1 MSILIDGRPIR
12 DPISGS
18 AVFVIELFKS
28 LNELQVNP
36 HLFLQS
42 NKNKNEQLKNFR
54 FHNSIL
60 SHGNKTLEN
69 IFYEIGFNSHRSLK
83 NLLKLIMRHILDAYL
98 LKLINSFL
106 LFTM

>member
-42 NKNKNEQLKNFR
+42 NKNKNEQLK
-54 FHNSIL
+54 
-60 SHGNKTLEN
+60 TLDF
-69 IFYEIGFNSHRSLK
+69 IIQFCRMVI
-83 NLLKLIMRHILDAYL
+83 KL
-98 LKLINSFL
+98 
-106 LFTM
+106 